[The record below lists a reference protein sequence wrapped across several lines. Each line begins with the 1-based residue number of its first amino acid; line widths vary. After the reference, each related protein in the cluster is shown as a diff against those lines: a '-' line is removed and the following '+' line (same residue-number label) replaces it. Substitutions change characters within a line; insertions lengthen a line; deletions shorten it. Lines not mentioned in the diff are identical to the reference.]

1 MTEPIISPW
10 IIYWFSVYVNFQKF
24 VEICFMISVIAGGLA
39 LVFYTLSYV
48 SDTNLEDDK
57 EVINLRKVCKK
68 FIMALVIFT
77 GLNMF
82 TPPKEI
88 ALSMIVAQNVTPQR
102 VEQTLEL
109 TDEAINY
116 VGEKGEKAIERTT
129 EILTDNVIK
138 VIKAAQNKE

>member
-10 IIYWFSVYVNFQKF
+10 IIYWFSVYVNFKDI
-24 VEICFMISVIAGGLA
+24 VEFCFIVAFMIGIPAI
-39 LVFYTLSYV
+39 VFYIISHFG
-48 SDTNLEDDK
+48 NEDEED
-57 EVINLRKVCKK
+57 LRIRKICKK
-68 FIMALVIFT
+68 LIITLIVLT
-77 GLNMF
+77 SLNMF
-82 TPPKEI
+82 APPKEI

-116 VGEKGEKAIERTT
+116 VGDKGEKAIERTT

-138 VIKAAQNKE
+138 VIKAAQAKE

>member
-10 IIYWFSVYVNFQKF
+10 IIYWFSVYVNFKDI
-24 VEICFMISVIAGGLA
+24 VEFCFIVASMIGIPATI
-39 LVFYTLSYV
+39 FYIISHFG
-48 SDTNLEDDK
+48 NEDEED
-57 EVINLRKVCKK
+57 LRIRKICKK
-68 FIMALVIFT
+68 LIITLIVLT
-77 GLNMF
+77 SLNMF
-82 TPPKEI
+82 APPKEI

-116 VGEKGEKAIERTT
+116 VGDKGEKAIERTT

-138 VIKAAQNKE
+138 VIKAAQAKE